1 MVEKKEPFD
10 EKCRRLGLFDKSL
23 EDIIDMIAEKNREIE
38 RLRKAVDSAYLD
50 VYQTAKFK
58 SCTGGN
64 GNAQRR
70 CLEGTH
76 RQNMSA
82 RQTTFFFGNAPHYS
96 GIASANE
103 NKSHDE

>member
-50 VYQTAKFK
+50 VYQTAWME
-58 SCTGGN
+58 SWDT
-64 GNAQRR
+64 AA
-70 CLEGTH
+70 LAMEEGF
-76 RQNMSA
+76 NEA
-82 RQTTFFFGNAPHYS
+82 GFFNPDVTAFHSTLYYDIHPDTV
-96 GIASANE
+96 SANP
-103 NKSHDE
+103 HFTHLY